1 MLLSAPMPVS
11 RMDKEPLREIA
22 EEFGRIA
29 RVLTQVSDAAGR
41 SDEGRDHSAA
51 LKRIEASL
59 AKITA
64 ALRGFLSE

>member
-1 MLLSAPMPVS
+1 MPVS

-41 SDEGRDHSAA
+41 SDEGRDHSAD
-51 LKRIEASL
+51 LEKIQKSL
-59 AKITA
+59 AEITA
-64 ALRGFLSE
+64 ALRGFLTE

>member
-1 MLLSAPMPVS
+1 MPVS
-11 RMDKEPLREIA
+11 RRDEKPLREIA

-29 RVLTQVSDAAGR
+29 RVLTQVSDAAGK
-41 SDEGRDHSAA
+41 SGEGRDHSAD

-59 AKITA
+59 AEITA